1 MVRFVD
7 LLPVQCAGCG
17 VPGASPCRAC
27 AAALRRDDV
36 AVTDRLV
43 TDGPDSVAALL
54 RYDDASRPFIT
65 AAKNRGAWSSFGV
78 FAPLMAA
85 RVRDGLGADL
95 QGVVVTWAPTTAQ
108 RRAGRGF
115 DHARILAR
123 PVARALGLPCRGL
136 LRRSGSL
143 RQTGRSA
150 AQRLQ
155 GPRFE
160 AIGRV
165 NGSVVVVDDVVT
177 TGATLRAAAD
187 ALRSAGATSVHGVV
201 LARTPLRG

>member
-17 VPGASPCRAC
+17 AAGASPCLAC
-27 AAALRRDDV
+27 ASALRRDDV

-43 TDGPDSVAALL
+43 AGGPDSVLALL

-78 FAPLMAA
+78 FAPHLAT
-85 RVRDGLGADL
+85 RVREGLGPDL
-95 QGVVVTWAPTTAQ
+95 RDVVVTWAPTTSQ

-115 DHARILAR
+115 DHAHLLAR

-136 LRRSGSL
+136 LRRPGSL
-143 RQTGRSA
+143 RQTGRTA

-160 AIGRV
+160 AMGRV
-165 NGSVVVVDDVVT
+165 NGSVVIVDDVVT
-177 TGATLRAAAD
+177 TGATLRAAAE
-187 ALRSAGATSVHGVV
+187 ALRSAGAASVHAVV
-201 LARTPLRG
+201 LARTPRRG